1 MEPKECIFPQQWQKF
16 ETREE
21 AENFIRYQLMDEKM
35 HKKFVEIKADF
46 EARNGK
52 EMRGIFFRWADE
64 DAYFSAQYEIKKI
77 LADMNAYFDAKE
89 LVDRIEN
96 PFNEYV
102 RQYLLTEKQN
112 ALKSW
117 RKAVRET
124 GKTPTKKQTENKI
137 AEIDAWANEVF
148 SQCVEKVKLRYAKA
162 KGQDELEKIA
172 LKKHLMASLEMIEE
186 KNLNQFKKKTMIDV
200 LYLRYDDKIRQIET
214 KYSAENFRL
223 PKFEES
229 GQDKAQ
235 EVQLEG

>member
-21 AENFIRYQLMDEKM
+21 AENFIRFELMQEKL
-35 HKKFVEIKADF
+35 HKKFLEIKAEY

-52 EMRGIFFRWADE
+52 EMQGMFFRWADG
-64 DAYFSAQYEIKKI
+64 DAYYSAQYEIKKI

-89 LVDRIEN
+89 IVEKIEN
-96 PFNEYV
+96 PFAEYAQ
-102 RQYLLTEKQN
+102 QYLLKEKQN

-117 RKAVRET
+117 RKAVREM

-137 AEIDAWANEVF
+137 AEIDAWIKNVF
-148 SQCVEKVKLRYAKA
+148 PLCVEKAKLRYAKA

-172 LKKHLMASLEMIEE
+172 LKKHLMATLEKIENE
-186 KNLNQFKKKTMIDV
+186 NLDPFKKKTIIDV
-200 LYLRYDDKIRQIET
+200 LYLRYDYKVKQIET

-235 EVQLEG
+235 EVQFER

>member
-52 EMRGIFFRWADE
+52 EMRGMFSRWADE
-64 DAYFSAQYEIKKI
+64 DAYYSAQYEIRKI
-77 LADMNAYFDAKE
+77 LADMNDYFDAKE

-96 PFNEYV
+96 PFKEYV

-124 GKTPTKKQTENKI
+124 GKTPTKNQTENKI
-137 AEIDAWANEVF
+137 AEIDAWANDVF

-162 KGQDELEKIA
+162 KGQNELEKIA
-172 LKKHLMASLEMIEE
+172 LKKRLISALEMLEE
-186 KNLNQFKKKTMIDV
+186 KDLVTFKKKLVVDV
-200 LYLRYDDKIRQIET
+200 LYNRFEDRIKEIEK
-214 KYSAENFRL
+214 KYSAENLHL
-223 PKFEES
+223 PKFEE
-229 GQDKAQ
+229 GAQNKAQ
-235 EVQLEG
+235 KVDLER